1 MGSIPTASTNLIVMQ
16 RTLAAVCGILLAA
29 VASAQEAPGRTA
41 PTSIG
46 ARGLIFEY
54 ADRATSVPQNG
65 LFVEAM
71 PVLRLI
77 GAEVEFSP
85 AAGTYR
91 VTWGSHEIQFT
102 TERRLT
108 LVDGKLFEAP
118 DAPRPSPG
126 GIAVSLE
133 FLDRALLGPL
143 GLHLQPL
150 SGGYRIAAGARFL
163 DPVAIRPAAADFGGS
178 TTVVLTL
185 ARMTEAVVEEDD
197 EGDVVVR
204 FPDASPMLDATVP
217 FRSQRVRSVQ
227 RRGSDVVLEL
237 ARDTGLLT
245 WHALDSPPRVVLEL
259 GERRPTP
266 TPAPVRIVERTGPP
280 PIVIDPGHGG
290 DDIGA
295 GSGTGL
301 VEKNLTLTIA
311 RRLATI
317 LERRGYPVRLTRS
330 GDDSRA
336 LSDRTALANRLEARV
351 FVSLHANAS
360 TAPSVRGAETYYMSL
375 DRSASDAAAA
385 ATAEVENRVAQ
396 SNGSARSPIDLI
408 LWDLAQSDVLNQ
420 SARLA
425 LSVQQELNALLG
437 LRDRGVKQAPFV
449 VLTGATM
456 PAVLV
461 EVGFLSNTDE
471 AALLASPDH
480 QQRLAEAIAR
490 GIEAFLGGS

>member
-1 MGSIPTASTNLIVMQ
+1 
-16 RTLAAVCGILLAA
+16 
-29 VASAQEAPGRTA
+29 
-41 PTSIG
+41 
-46 ARGLIFEY
+46 
-54 ADRATSVPQNG
+54 
-65 LFVEAM
+65 M

-91 VTWGSHEIQFT
+91 MTWGDHEIQFT
-102 TERRLT
+102 PERRLT

-133 FLDRALLGPL
+133 FLDRVLLGPL
-143 GLHLQPL
+143 GFHLQPL
-150 SGGYRIAAGARFL
+150 PGGYRVLPGARFL
-163 DPVAIRPAAADFGGS
+163 EPVAIRPAAADFGAS

-185 ARMTEAVVEEDD
+185 DRMTEAQVDETDAGNVVI
-197 EGDVVVR
+197 R
-204 FPDASPMLDATVP
+204 FPDATPMLDATIP
-217 FRSQRVRSVQ
+217 FRSERVRSVQ
-227 RRGSDVVLEL
+227 RRGPEVVLEL
-237 ARDTGLLT
+237 EHDMGLLT
-245 WHALDSPPRVVLEL
+245 WHALDAPPRLVLEL

-290 DDIGA
+290 DDVGA
-295 GSGTGL
+295 GSGNGL
-301 VEKNLTLTIA
+301 VEKRLTLAIA
-311 RRLATI
+311 RRLQNI
-317 LERRGYPVRLTRS
+317 LQRRGYPVRLTRS
-330 GDDSRA
+330 GDESRA

-360 TAPSVRGAETYYMSL
+360 TAPSVRGSETYYMSL

-385 ATAEVENRVAQ
+385 ATAEVENRIAER
-396 SNGSARSPIDLI
+396 NGSARSPIDLI

-420 SARLA
+420 SAGLA
-425 LSVQQELNALLG
+425 LSVQQQLNALLG
-437 LRDRGVKQAPFV
+437 LKDRGVKQAPFV

-461 EVGFLSNTDE
+461 EVGFLSNSEE
-471 AALLASPDH
+471 AALLATADH

-490 GIEAFLGGS
+490 GIEAYLDGS